1 MPTAIAPDG
10 ARIYYETLGKGVPFA
25 LAHGFG
31 VSMEMWWPQRNQLA
45 RHCQLILW
53 DARGHGDSDAPA
65 DPAAYSMPILA
76 RDLRAVLEAAGA
88 AGSAAT
94 PAIIGGMSFGG
105 QIAMQYAA
113 DFPDDVRALV
123 ISDAVTRG
131 PAVSANAL
139 PTAFRANPGLAGC
152 YEAMQ
157 HRPDLTAV
165 LPSLAAPALL
175 IWGEA
180 DTWIG
185 EGVAR
190 TAGALRDRRTVMLRG
205 SGHGTSSQR
214 PDDWADVVLTFLNDV
229 LAGRPVHGE
238 QVR

>member
-10 ARIYYETLGKGVPFA
+10 TRIYYETLGAGVPFA

-31 VSMEMWWPQRNQLA
+31 VSMEMWWPQRNLLA
-45 RHCQLILW
+45 RHCRLILW
-53 DARGHGDSDAPA
+53 DARGHGDSGAPT

-88 AGSAAT
+88 AGPGAAPT
-94 PAIIGGMSFGG
+94 IVGGMSFGG

-123 ISDAVTRG
+123 LSDAVTRG
-131 PAVSANAL
+131 PSDSTNAL

-157 HRPDLTAV
+157 HRADVTAALTA
-165 LPSLAAPALL
+165 LAAPALL

-190 TAGALRDRRTVMLRG
+190 TAGALRAPRTVMLRG

-214 PDDWADVVLTFLNDV
+214 PDDWAEIVLTFLDDV
-229 LAGRPVHGE
+229 LAGRPVQGE